1 MSSAPNIITN
11 RQITERLLVKDK
23 TKLSAGFVDLI
34 FGLNDGKGDRIIL
47 ENKKSKSDILE
58 LVSLV
63 RVLGEE
69 SVAELIRN
77 LSDSGKLLS
86 LIDVV
91 RYSSVF
97 SLAKKQ
103 MFVSVTS
110 GLKEKKKISS
120 IVKCPKCGSNE
131 VETRTVQTRSGD
143 EASTDKNICRKCN
156 LNFSIN

>member
-11 RQITERLLVKDK
+11 RQTTERLLVKDK
-23 TKLSAGFVDLI
+23 TKLSPAFIDLI
-34 FGLNDGKGDRIIL
+34 FRLNDGKGGRVIL
-47 ENKKSKSDILE
+47 ENRQSKNDILE
-58 LVSLV
+58 LVALV
-63 RVLGEE
+63 RGFGEE
-69 SVAELIRN
+69 YVTELIEKLR
-77 LSDSGKLLS
+77 DDGKIVS
-86 LIDVV
+86 LMDVV
-91 RYSSVF
+91 GYSPVF
-97 SLAKKQ
+97 SLANKQ

-110 GLKEKKKISS
+110 GLKEKKQISS